1 MAKSNVDDAELRRAC
16 VAAVEAS
23 SARREE
29 VAFSIRV
36 TKGRGIFDKLGRL
49 AKHRILALTGQF
61 YWSSPALPAPLL
73 SMCSFSYLPLLRFV
87 FLHCTDEGDLVP
99 GKKKGA
105 IRMNGDEREV
115 VSWLEA

>member
-49 AKHRILALTGQF
+49 AKHRVLALTGQF

-73 SMCSFSYLPLLRFV
+73 SM
-87 FLHCTDEGDLVP
+87 